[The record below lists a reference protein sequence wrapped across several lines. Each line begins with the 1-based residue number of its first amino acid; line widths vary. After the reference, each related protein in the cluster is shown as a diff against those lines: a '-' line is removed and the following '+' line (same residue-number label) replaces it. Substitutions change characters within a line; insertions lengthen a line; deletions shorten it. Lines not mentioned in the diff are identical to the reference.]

1 MDADILAFFEGHPQ
15 ALALYQALE
24 ERIFCEIDGVSVKA
38 QKTQISFF
46 NRRMFACASFAKV
59 RRAKERPADYL
70 TVTFGLGRRVASDRI
85 DGVVEP
91 YSNRWTHHVLLSEP
105 AEIDE
110 TLMAWIREAAHLS
123 ESKR

>member
-15 ALALYQALE
+15 AQALNKALE

-85 DGVVEP
+85 DGAVEP
-91 YSNRWTHHVLLSEP
+91 YPNRWTHHVLLSEP

-110 TLMAWIREAAHLS
+110 TLMAWIREAARLS

>member
-24 ERIFCEIDGVSVKA
+24 ERIFCEIDGVSVKVH
-38 QKTQISFF
+38 KTQLSFF

-85 DGVVEP
+85 DGAVEP
-91 YSNRWTHHVLLSEP
+91 YPNRWTHHVLLSEP

-110 TLMAWIREAAHLS
+110 TLMAWIREAARLS

>member
-85 DGVVEP
+85 DGAVEP
-91 YSNRWTHHVLLSEP
+91 YPNRWTHHVLLSEP

-110 TLMAWIREAAHLS
+110 TLMAWIREAARLS